1 MSIRI
6 ALIFFGLLA
15 LIPVSNA
22 CRSTQDRYVI
32 KESVPKG
39 SNIAILVEGNNDI
52 KNAVFMEFMK
62 SGYNVKAFN
71 AMDFYSVD
79 DALEVKDFKKKAFV
93 TNIFD
98 PKNPQRS
105 VAIAEKVFE
114 NIYKLHV
121 YNFENIKA
129 EMLQSLQ
136 KKLNIRYVFVLSFA
150 NWDAGYSWGR
160 AIKLDTMDV
169 VYVHNYPTA
178 RKDTYQTVANHM
190 IDILQKGK

>member
-1 MSIRI
+1 MRVMNLARIMS
-6 ALIFFGLLA
+6 LLLA
-15 LIPVSNA
+15 AFLIVG
-22 CRSTQDRYVI
+22 CRTTQDKYVI
-32 KESVPKG
+32 RETIPKG
-39 SNIAILVEGNNDI
+39 SSIAILVEGNNDI

-105 VAIAEKVFE
+105 VAVAEKVFE
-114 NIYKLHV
+114 NIYKLHI

-129 EMLQSLQ
+129 DMLQGLQ
-136 KKLNIRYVFVLSFA
+136 KKLGIRYVLVLSFA
-150 NWDAGYSWGR
+150 NWDSGYSWGR
-160 AIKLDTMDV
+160 AIKVDTMDV
-169 VYVHNYPTA
+169 VYIHNYPTA

-190 IDILQKGK
+190 IDIMQKGK